1 MEESTTAR
9 LLRQI
14 REACEL
20 VGAKTE
26 EYARIS
32 RKRLDVLSI
41 SREIHKEKTALGER
55 VYDLLREKTPSPVGE
70 DSTVLAILD
79 RLRTL
84 DSSLADCEEEITGIR
99 EQARHRV
106 ADVRRKY
113 EGPAGTAGPAP
124 DPASPGQEAQ
134 SGPPPP
140 ADRTSPGG
148 DAPPAETPSGASKR
162 VPSENSSRAKPSS

>member
-14 REACEL
+14 KEACEL

-41 SREIHKEKTALGER
+41 SREVHKKKTALGER
-55 VYDLLREKTPSPVGE
+55 VYDLLRGDPPQAVAE
-70 DSTVLAILD
+70 DSTVQAVFD

-84 DSSLADCEEEITGIR
+84 DALLDDCEQEIATIR
-99 EQARHRV
+99 EAARGHV

-113 EGPAGTAGPAP
+113 HVPAQEMESPAGDGPESPERP
-124 DPASPGQEAQ
+124 D
-134 SGPPPP
+134 
-140 ADRTSPGG
+140 
-148 DAPPAETPSGASKR
+148 SGASSTTS
-162 VPSENSSRAKPSS
+162 PSP